1 MTNFRFKIM
10 ERGDL
15 KRVLEIE
22 SISHS
27 HPWTEKNFLDCIQAP
42 YWNYVFLEES
52 YESPIIGHC
61 VVMPGVEELHLLNIT
76 IDPRYRRNKIATQA
90 LIALEKIGLEKGYLR
105 VLLEVRKSNSLAIA
119 LYEQLAYRLIG
130 ARKDYYPMDSNHQ
143 SLREDAMVM
152 EKIIR

>member
-1 MTNFRFKIM
+1 MINFRFKIL
-10 ERGDL
+10 EQTDL

-27 HPWTEKNFLDCIQAP
+27 HPWTEKNFLDCIKAS

-52 YESPIIGHC
+52 YESLIIGHC
-61 VVMPGVEELHLLNIT
+61 IVMPGVEELHLLNIT
-76 IDPRYRRNKIATQA
+76 IDPRYRRNKIASQA
-90 LIALEKIGLEKGYLR
+90 LIALEKIGLEKGYAR
-105 VLLEVRKSNSLAIA
+105 VVLEVRKSNSLAIA
-119 LYEQLAYRLIG
+119 LYEKLAYRLIG